1 MRVKE
6 KFSFGFNLIWVV
18 QSLSQKYLH
27 SLLTQITSL
36 FFASRPNTRGVSRSS
51 RTWGWDAM
59 DATATQRKYFAR
71 TNGADADGEA
81 VWS

>member
-1 MRVKE
+1 MREEE

-36 FFASRPNTRGVSRSS
+36 FFASRPTRQGRFAIV
-51 RTWGWDAM
+51 TNVGWDAM

-71 TNGADADGEA
+71 TNGADADGEV

>member
-1 MRVKE
+1 MPVKE

-36 FFASRPNTRGVSRSS
+36 FFASRPNTEGRFAIVTNVGLGCDGRDS
-51 RTWGWDAM
+51 DA
-59 DATATQRKYFAR
+59 AQIFC
-71 TNGADADGEA
+71 ADERR
-81 VWS
+81 

>member
-36 FFASRPNTRGVSRSS
+36 FFASRPNTEGRFAIVTNVGR
-51 RTWGWDAM
+51 DAV
-59 DATATQRKYFAR
+59 DAEALL
-71 TNGADADGEA
+71 TNSAKADGE
-81 VWS
+81 VVSF